1 MAKVVLVG
9 YGEMLYSLIKGIKN
23 SNHEILGVLR
33 SERIRYNSFQL
44 FFKDIF
50 APSQDYSIIKSFQ
63 LKDIKANSVNDK
75 KFIKQIKKLNPDLII
90 VGSWGEKFK
99 KEILKTVPCINF
111 HPALLPKN
119 RGANPYFWV
128 IYNNQSVT
136 GLSAHFMNEKFD
148 KGDIIL
154 QEAITIAQNET
165 GKSLKQKTTK
175 LAQAMVKDVLDLF
188 DKKQIQPIKQDEKFA
203 TYEPQISQENV
214 VIDLNKSKEEVSR
227 HLRALFPWSVPYVKV
242 SNQYI
247 KIRNFKFLELNETTK
262 NEKPYTIVENTNS
275 YITLK
280 GNGFLLKIAKH
291 NTFWFIFLYYNY
303 HKKREKYENNYKKFS

>member
-9 YGEMLYSLIKGIKN
+9 YGSMLYSLIKGIKN
-23 SNHEILGVLR
+23 SNHKILGVLR
-33 SERIRYNSFQL
+33 SERTRYNSIQL

-50 APSQDYSIIKSFQ
+50 APSQDLSIIKSYK
-63 LKDIKANSVNDK
+63 LKDIKAASVNDK

-99 KEILKTVPCINF
+99 SEILKTVPCINF

-154 QEAITIAQNET
+154 QEAITISENET
-165 GKSLKQKTTK
+165 GKSLKDKTVK
-175 LAQAMVKDVLDLF
+175 VAQAMVKDILDLF

-214 VIDLNKSKEEVSR
+214 IIDLNKPKADVSR
-227 HLRALFPWSVPYVKV
+227 HLRALFPWSVPYVQI
-242 SNQYI
+242 SNQYV
-247 KIRNFKFLELNETTK
+247 KIRNFKFLELDEKTI
-262 NEKPYTIVENTNS
+262 NEKPYSIIENTGKHLL
-275 YITLK
+275 LK
-280 GNGFLLKIAKH
+280 GSDFLFKIY
-291 NTFWFIFLYYNY
+291 L
-303 HKKREKYENNYKKFS
+303 